1 MRKKVLAVI
10 GVIIVI
16 AILTFCIMRILNIIS
31 FLYNN
36 DVLICTKEDKK
47 FIRKNSY
54 VEKDYN
60 IVYSNNNE
68 YEEDYV
74 KVIYRGWHLY
84 PSIFGE
90 QAEISDTGGEIS
102 TYIEENENYYL
113 TLFVFSFPYFLIII
127 VVWRFFIKIIIPI
140 INE

>member
-16 AILTFCIMRILNIIS
+16 AILTFCIARILEIIS

-47 FIRKNSY
+47 FIRRNSY

-60 IVYSNNNE
+60 VVYSNNNE
-68 YEEDYV
+68 YEQDYV
-74 KVIYRGWHLY
+74 KVIYKSWNIY
-84 PSIFGE
+84 PSIYGE
-90 QAEISDTGGEIS
+90 QEEISDMGGKIS
-102 TYIEENENYYL
+102 TYIEENENYYYSL
-113 TLFVFSFPYFLIII
+113 CIFSLPYVLIII
-127 VVWRFFIKIIIPI
+127 SAWLFFIKILIPI